1 MVQFHFHVID
11 TCLDELC
18 LGIVQFF
25 PFVAFALAHSLHW
38 LFFELGVGGNFI
50 QVDWRNGRE
59 RERETR
65 KWLIFGIDFAVHGF
79 VFFSKVK
86 KAWANSEIRNEEIKR
101 KERG

>member
-1 MVQFHFHVID
+1 MAISSRL
-11 TCLDELC
+11 TGEM
-18 LGIVQFF
+18 G
-25 PFVAFALAHSLHW
+25 
-38 LFFELGVGGNFI
+38 
-50 QVDWRNGRE
+50 E